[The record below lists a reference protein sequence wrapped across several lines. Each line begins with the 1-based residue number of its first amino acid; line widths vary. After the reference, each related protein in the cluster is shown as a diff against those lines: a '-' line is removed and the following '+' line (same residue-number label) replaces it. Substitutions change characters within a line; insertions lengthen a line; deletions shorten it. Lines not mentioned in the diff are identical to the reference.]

1 MVWGRGTGDG
11 IGLSHHKGEYSAGV
25 RCGNWVEEKFGAEA
39 NGENQDALKAFMVA
53 REAADVAKWGAK
65 LDTAGVA
72 RIEPKGS
79 TANPGVNA
87 VMLFSHGPDAGR
99 QWGAS
104 MTSLHFPD
112 PKTRKFGYKYGP
124 EHGSKWEGD
133 NMVHKSYYYGIK
145 HIDFVVPKFDP
156 NARSALTTL
165 KASEWRENAAPRRPG
180 AGDGSMYLS
189 DSARMGLRMAPL
201 AGKSAKGR
209 FQFGYE

>member
-1 MVWGRGTGDG
+1 MISRS
-11 IGLSHHKGEYSAGV
+11 LS
-25 RCGNWVEEKFGAEA
+25 
-39 NGENQDALKAFMVA
+39 
-53 REAADVAKWGAK
+53 
-65 LDTAGVA
+65 TAGFFSSFSKPSSPSPTSSVS
-72 RIEPKGS
+72 RKGS

-156 NARSALTTL
+156 NARSADRCSIDQPLPVLDHAVTL
-165 KASEWRENAAPRRPG
+165 DELP
-180 AGDGSMYLS
+180 AGYVPPQLD
-189 DSARMGLRMAPL
+189 
-201 AGKSAKGR
+201 
-209 FQFGYE
+209 E